1 MSVATGIT
9 SAKDRRISP
18 VPVSL
23 VGLPAKAIL
32 IQSAGGSRQSVEQDD
47 QHLWWQATISYK
59 HLQTIQQVLVKL
71 QKDRIWIILV
81 KSCETGFRKIEILK
95 LGLFWWGLPKPNFI
109 ICQWGSPRH
118 LKKAPQCLAAA
129 SGQGVVLGTISPL
142 PQKVAETTVF
152 SVEGIR
158 FHKWQMQTKI
168 IQSYYVF
175 IWVSVCCSDM
185 LIFIF
190 AFKQLSRD
198 ITADQGLLMSS
209 TTAPSSK
216 LLLRLKSNVSTFRQV
231 YLGVLQVGQTWH
243 CLDRVVRTVCWAVG
257 DEFYSSVQIGRYG
270 QFDYWKGLFKKKTK
284 KPCISRRKVT

>member
-118 LKKAPQCLAAA
+118 LKKGTAVPRGCFWARCCARYHQSLASESRRDHCVFRWRNQVSQMTNANKNHTIILCVHLSFCMLFWYA
-129 SGQGVVLGTISPL
+129 HLYFRFQTVVKRYHSWSGSAHVLGNRS
-142 PQKVAETTVF
+142 
-152 SVEGIR
+152 
-158 FHKWQMQTKI
+158 
-168 IQSYYVF
+168 
-175 IWVSVCCSDM
+175 
-185 LIFIF
+185 
-190 AFKQLSRD
+190 QLKTSF
-198 ITADQGLLMSS
+198 TS
-209 TTAPSSK
+209 
-216 LLLRLKSNVSTFRQV
+216 QV
-231 YLGVLQVGQTWH
+231 
-243 CLDRVVRTVCWAVG
+243 
-257 DEFYSSVQIGRYG
+257 
-270 QFDYWKGLFKKKTK
+270 
-284 KPCISRRKVT
+284 